1 VELNYPSVPPAEAGH
16 IPRARGLLN
25 EVFVLYRQQFGR
37 WFAITAPTS
46 LAAAV
51 VLLMADQQVRAIFR
65 NIPHGQVHIVELA
78 EAGLL
83 RFGGFF
89 VAWLLGAFAL
99 GAVATT
105 VSNLNVDDD
114 EVWRYDSHQQAR
126 EHLGPLLLVALLTFC
141 AFIAGIWAVG
151 VVTFAIVRVAGWTRF
166 SRFNLET
173 VLLGYVIVSSIVSW
187 FGMAIPLILRGN
199 IGVWSA
205 LKRSL
210 QLSNGY
216 EFFLFLL
223 VIESL
228 VGSYVGWYATHYGLA
243 LIVPAH
249 IRYTIWYGWMVYFVG
264 ILASAAVQPP
274 MFIGFS
280 LLAQENP

>member
-1 VELNYPSVPPAEAGH
+1 
-16 IPRARGLLN
+16 
-25 EVFVLYRQQFGR
+25 
-37 WFAITAPTS
+37 
-46 LAAAV
+46 
-51 VLLMADQQVRAIFR
+51 
-65 NIPHGQVHIVELA
+65 
-78 EAGLL
+78 LL

-114 EVWRYDSHQQAR
+114 EVWRHDSHQQAR
-126 EHLGPLLLVALLTFC
+126 EHLGPLLLVSLLTFC
-141 AFIAGIWAVG
+141 AFIALIWAVG
-151 VVTFAIVRVAGWTRF
+151 VVTFAIIRVAGWTRF
-166 SRFNLET
+166 SQFNLAT

-199 IGVWSA
+199 TGVWAA

-243 LIVPAH
+243 LIFPAH
-249 IRYTIWYGWMVYFVG
+249 IRYTIWYGWIVYFVG

-280 LLAQENP
+280 LLAEESRPG